1 MYRYLISEIINA
13 KTRDLIPR
21 PNLEGSE
28 KSNLLNGNSQNP
40 TTTIP
45 SSVCTQAST
54 EVKYDTQKY

>member
-40 TTTIP
+40 STTIP
-45 SSVCTQAST
+45 SSVCT
-54 EVKYDTQKY
+54 